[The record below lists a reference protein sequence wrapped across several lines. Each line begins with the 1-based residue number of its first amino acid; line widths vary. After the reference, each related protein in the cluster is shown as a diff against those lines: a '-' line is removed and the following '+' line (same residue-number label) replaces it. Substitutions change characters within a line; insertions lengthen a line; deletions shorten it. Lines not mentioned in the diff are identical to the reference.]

1 MLKGRVVHAKY
12 RPDSQRFK
20 PARVVSVDH
29 VRATCTL
36 HFYGHD
42 DDTDSIPLTRDRIR
56 PSVSAKRENGKLER
70 LIWGEVRAAAV
81 RCKGGSLII
90 SPCVRLQ
97 AIIIRDEIGDI
108 TCGVLEH
115 FPDAHRLGKARTD
128 ICNVIHAA
136 TSFQHK
142 TLKGG
147 GVKEHTNPFNR
158 MDAEQR
164 TKSMLAEVTSIN
176 AYLDEHY
183 PRPSGERSRSDEW
196 QEIAFPA

>member
-1 MLKGRVVHAKY
+1 VLKGRVVHAKY

-70 LIWGEVRAAAV
+70 LIWGE
-81 RCKGGSLII
+81 
-90 SPCVRLQ
+90 

-164 TKSMLAEVTSIN
+164 TKSMMAKVKSIN

-183 PRPSGERSRSDEW
+183 PRPSGERSRSDVW
-196 QEIAFPA
+196 QEIAFHA